1 MADIMMGPSATS
13 DVADLSYFISHIVSL
28 YLTVLRAGIFDIHGV
43 LSINVDREKKGC
55 IDPFPLAL
63 LLTYVIFCLTLFHS
77 LLFYSVLLCHFLSR
91 VVSCCTDS
99 YRIVSVFYCSILYAI
114 LRNAPL

>member
-1 MADIMMGPSATS
+1 MGLSATS

-28 YLTVLRAGIFDIHGV
+28 YQTVLRAGIFDIHGV
-43 LSINVDREKKGC
+43 LSTDIDRKKGRF
-55 IDPFPLAL
+55 DPFPLAL
-63 LLTYVIFCLTLFHS
+63 LLSYIMFCLTLLYS

-91 VVSCCTDS
+91 VASCCTDS
-99 YRIVSVFYCSILYAI
+99 YCLVSAFYCSILYAI